1 VLDEEWERS
10 EWFEKRKRKMRKL
23 ARQWDEPKIADER

>member
-1 VLDEEWERS
+1 MRS
-10 EWFEKRKRKMRKL
+10 GSARSGSEKRKRKMRKL